1 MCTYTFIDINE
12 CDIGSDDC
20 GNNSICANTIGSFTC
35 TCEIGYQGS
44 SGRNCVGKTFVYDA
58 NACDMVKFCVPVVLQ
73 NICII
78 LCLNDISKFLFT
90 KAKVISSYYQTY
102 LTKCPHSNMSYQ

>member
-1 MCTYTFIDINE
+1 MFTDINE

-35 TCEIGYQGS
+35 TCETGYQGS

-58 NACDMVKFCVPVVLQ
+58 KDCDMVKLYVAVVKK
-73 NICII
+73 NACII
-78 LCLNDISKFLFT
+78 LCLNDMFKFLFT
-90 KAKVISSYYQTY
+90 KIKVISSYYQAYPT
-102 LTKCPHSNMSYQ
+102 TCPHSNMSI